1 MVTRFPTTVATRFTN
16 NDKSIDYDTAWWF
29 RCITPKATR
38 ALVAIIINIFA
49 FVIAAVALY
58 DTTYYISKRWEL
70 EQRISVIDRRKEELW
85 FPTAG
90 GGRGWGYRTKLT
102 TKTPSTLEKAA
113 SGILQQY
120 LPPCC
125 LSIHTIL
132 RTFSSCPAIYW
143 FLSDLLLVHTE
154 NKNAFNVRKGSIWYS
169 AAISPSLLI
178 YSYFALYNI
187 LGVIMHVNWLPWI

>member
-1 MVTRFPTTVATRFTN
+1 MVTRFPTTVATLFTN

-120 LPPCC
+120 LPPC

-132 RTFSSCPAIYW
+132 RTVQYSRRYHACELASMDIAFATNDDLWSISSY
-143 FLSDLLLVHTE
+143 LLNT
-154 NKNAFNVRKGSIWYS
+154 
-169 AAISPSLLI
+169 
-178 YSYFALYNI
+178 
-187 LGVIMHVNWLPWI
+187 